1 MKKNKKNE
9 AIASQV
15 ENNITVK
22 AEVTNPTAETATV
35 TTKEKKNKKEKK
47 AKKAKAEAS
56 AKVIETPT
64 AKEKKEKKAKKAKVV
79 KEVAAQQKE
88 SILEEVVS
96 KRGVKYIYPED
107 VQDTLSRKTWRQKTR
122 NELHRLELAVSR
134 IKDTN
139 SKEYK
144 KALKA
149 YEDFK
154 ATVLKPEQVA

>member
-9 AIASQV
+9 ALASQV
-15 ENNITVK
+15 ENITAK
-22 AEVTNPTAETATV
+22 AEVTNTTTAEAAKV
-35 TTKEKKNKKEKK
+35 TKKKNKKEKK
-47 AKKAKAEAS
+47 AKKDAS
-56 AKVIETPT
+56 AQVIETPT
-64 AKEKKEKKAKKAKVV
+64 AKKAKKKAKVV

-96 KRGVKYIYPED
+96 KREVKYIYPED
-107 VQDTLSRKTWRQKTR
+107 VKDTLSRKTWRQKTR

>member
-9 AIASQV
+9 ALASQV
-15 ENNITVK
+15 ENITAK
-22 AEVTNPTAETATV
+22 AEVTNPTNAEAAKV
-35 TTKEKKNKKEKK
+35 TKKKNKKEKK
-47 AKKAKAEAS
+47 AKKDAS
-56 AKVIETPT
+56 AQVIETPT
-64 AKEKKEKKAKKAKVV
+64 AKKAKKKAKVV

-96 KRGVKYIYPED
+96 KREVKYIYPED
-107 VQDTLSRKTWRQKTR
+107 VKDTLSRKTWRQKTR